1 MGPLP
6 GGSRSGSKVSLD
18 PVERIRSM
26 DEGRHHVAGDAWPV
40 AEAVGRQFRVDEVLT
55 EVVDKDATVAEL
67 QSHDLRRATARWWR
81 GVAAARQL
89 PLTPSAR
96 SRKAVTRAVHSSGA
110 VVSAWVCDA
119 PETVQVWTR
128 SGAAVRR

>member
-1 MGPLP
+1 M
-6 GGSRSGSKVSLD
+6 SKG
-18 PVERIRSM
+18 RII
-26 DEGRHHVAGDAWPV
+26 VAGDAWPV
-40 AEAVGRQFRVDEVLT
+40 AEVVGRQFRVDEVLA
-55 EVVDKDATVAEL
+55 EVVSQDKDATVAEL
-67 QSHDLRRATARWWR
+67 QSHGLRRVTGALVATA
-81 GVAAARQL
+81 VAAAGQL